1 MLRAVGLVCVII
13 FSGILREYRALIGP
27 EGLAPL
33 SDLMATLRDTH
44 PNLAAARLGLAAAQ
58 DQLGI
63 MLLSGEARPRD
74 EIEALAWFIIAANQG
89 NAPAIEHRDTAITHM
104 SPAAAFAGQQRSKT
118 INERIGASTP
128 KD

>member
-1 MLRAVGLVCVII
+1 MTENMDQGSRGFETLPSGSEFGTLTANGNCTWLWPRWLMLRAVGLVCVII

-63 MLLSGEARPRD
+63 MLLSGEARPR
-74 EIEALAWFIIAANQG
+74 FSPG
-89 NAPAIEHRDTAITHM
+89 NSAPRRLM
-104 SPAAAFAGQQRSKT
+104 SG
-118 INERIGASTP
+118 
-128 KD
+128 